1 VIQGLA
7 ALQVNKEEI
16 CVFSSPATTLVETGN
31 TLNIEYQLSRRPLD
45 NKKVKSILQFN
56 E

>member
-16 CVFSSPATTLVETGN
+16 CLFSSPATTLVEAGN
-31 TLNIEYQLSRRPLD
+31 TLNIEYQED
-45 NKKVKSILQFN
+45 H
-56 E
+56 